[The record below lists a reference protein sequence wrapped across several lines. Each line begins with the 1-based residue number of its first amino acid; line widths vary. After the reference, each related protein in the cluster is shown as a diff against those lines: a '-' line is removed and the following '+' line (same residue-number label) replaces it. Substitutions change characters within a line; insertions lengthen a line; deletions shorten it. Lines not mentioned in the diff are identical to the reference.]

1 MSFTAWLKAQ
11 YDEKGPA
18 RWLAFLLELIAAVML
33 MALMLVTCIDVIGRY
48 AFNNPIPGAIELTQM
63 SMAIL
68 VFAVMPVVTWRGGHI
83 VVDLLDSYL
92 SPIVLKTLALL
103 SALVVSIS
111 FYFVGMRIFELGAR
125 SIRRGEVTEFL
136 GIPSGYLVQYIAI
149 MSWVT
154 AAGMITYGVY
164 RILFQDKSN

>member
-1 MSFTAWLKAQ
+1 MSFTAWLKTQ

-33 MALMLVTCIDVIGRY
+33 MALMLVTCIDVVGRY
-48 AFNNPIPGAIELTQM
+48 VFNNPIPGAIELTQI

-92 SPIVLKTLALL
+92 NPLVLKVLALL
-103 SALVVSIS
+103 SAIIISIS
-111 FYFVGMRIFELGAR
+111 FYFIGMRIFELGAR

>member
-48 AFNNPIPGAIELTQM
+48 VFNNPVPGAIELTQM

-92 SPIVLKTLALL
+92 NPLVLKALSL
-103 SALVVSIS
+103 FAALTISVS
-111 FYFVGMRIFELGAR
+111 FYFLGKRIFELGAR

-136 GIPSGYLVQYIAI
+136 GISSGYLVQYIAI
-149 MSWVT
+149 MSWIT